1 MLDDPPEVPPPT
13 PQPANQVLFLNSKT
27 MAPAGGRAAGLR
39 GRTAGSRFSKPTAE
53 DREYYEA
60 TRAEREAAIDND
72 PVTRVTAGR
81 DPIATLAMVKAEVAR
96 EAAALAY
103 QRALNEMTGRD
114 ISQVSARRIDA
125 LKKIADIEIEQRK
138 MGFDSVDV
146 HSEKMQRI
154 FKLFVEIVGE
164 VAAETLNPEQL
175 DLFVNRLTTA
185 MEGWEDKAEEL
196 VR

>member
-1 MLDDPPEVPPPT
+1 MLDEPPVPPAPT

-27 MAPAGGRAAGLR
+27 LAPAGGRAAGVR
-39 GRTAGSRFSKPTAE
+39 GRAGARFNKPTAE
-53 DREYYEA
+53 DREQYEA
-60 TRAEREAAIDND
+60 TREEREHALAND
-72 PVTRVTAGR
+72 PVVRSAAGR
-81 DPIATLAMVKAEVAR
+81 DPLALLSTLKAEVAR

-103 QRALNEMTGRD
+103 QRVLNEQMGRD

-125 LKKIADIEIEQRK
+125 LKKIADIEMEMRK
-138 MGFDSVDV
+138 IGFDMVDV
-146 HSEKMQRI
+146 HGEKMQRI

-164 VAAETLNPEQL
+164 VAAATLNPEQL
-175 DLFVNRLTTA
+175 DLFINRLTTS